1 MVGNMLSDSSFRQG
15 VVFSC
20 QARRQ
25 VSPMSHDQPRASGT
39 LPVACMRQLT
49 PTERQI
55 VDLLMQWQWVSD
67 EQLAQHIYGCIL
79 DASVRDALEK
89 HIDHLRMKVRLYEH
103 DIGRIM
109 RYGYIL
115 LPQVLP
121 DRKATES

>member
-1 MVGNMLSDSSFRQG
+1 MGDMFFAPSLRQG

-20 QARRQ
+20 QPPPQARA
-25 VSPMSHDQPRASGT
+25 HGQPRAPGI
-39 LPVACMRQLT
+39 LPAACIRQLT
-49 PTERQI
+49 PTERRI

-67 EQLAQHIYGCIL
+67 EQLAQHIYGCVL
-79 DASVRDALEK
+79 DAAVRDALEK
-89 HIDHLRMKVRLYEH
+89 HIEHLRVKVRLYEY